1 MKQIVYW
8 DYQMLLKM
16 AKARHLKS
24 PLLNSQNSISIKHKN
39 MPPTEA
45 PPRLWL
51 NNQLL
56 HFIPTKCLGPMPA
69 CCSPSWLHPMCL
81 WGYAQCLLPYNP
93 KVVPNAC
100 CSSTTRHPASQAR
113 VCTKAERQ
121 RSILFLSNHL
131 KSLAKQVIKSF
142 PAPLCKWKGNGL
154 PMAFLHLS
162 TRAASTISNADVNKS
177 RSNRVQ
183 YNEVSWKQWLQ

>member
-1 MKQIVYW
+1 
-8 DYQMLLKM
+8 
-16 AKARHLKS
+16 
-24 PLLNSQNSISIKHKN
+24 
-39 MPPTEA
+39 MPPTEV

-56 HFIPTKCLGPMPA
+56 LHHNYAHFTTTTRSCPIPAAVQHATLYQPNA
-69 CCSPSWLHPMCL
+69 C
-81 WGYAQCLLPYNP
+81 AQCLHAAHQ
-93 KVVPNAC
+93 VDCTQCACEVMPNAC
-100 CSSTTRHPASQAR
+100 CPTIPRWYPMLA
-113 VCTKAERQ
+113 
-121 RSILFLSNHL
+121 LSNHL

-154 PMAFLHLS
+154 PKAFLHLS

-183 YNEVSWKQWLQ
+183 YNIV